1 MNKTISRREFLKGS
15 LAATGLT
22 IMASVTPFGTR
33 LVNASGMKEGETA
46 GLSPSAF
53 YQITPDNVVK
63 ILVPK
68 SEMGQGVRTSLP
80 MIIADELEADWNQLE
95 ILQSPAGK
103 AFNCPVFKAVQ
114 ITVASASIR
123 GFYGPMRKAGAA
135 GRAMLI
141 EAAAKEWSVPES
153 ECEASK
159 GTVLHRK
166 SGRSLTYGQL
176 SLKAAKLQVPQDPP
190 LKKESEFRY
199 MGKSMPRVDI
209 PEKVSGKAIFG
220 LDMDLPDLHY
230 AVLARPPAYGA
241 KHLSFD
247 QEAAMR
253 IKGVKKVVPTPNGI
267 AVCAESLDAAWK
279 GRDALKVKWG
289 EGSHPQMDTA
299 FLEKSLMADLEKP
312 GANAVKRGDVKQALS
327 GAATTYEATYY
338 VPAVAHVTMEP
349 QTCTAHVRQ
358 DRCDVW
364 APTQGQSLAHMLAA
378 KISGVPP
385 EKTHVHTTLLGCGF
399 GRRARPEQVI
409 ESVIAS
415 KALGKPVKVVYTREE
430 DIKTDFFRAPMA
442 HRVKAGLDNSGRLI
456 AWDHKTS
463 STSVVKF
470 INPKGI
476 KNGVDF
482 YCLWGL
488 AAPPKDPHRNVHFI
502 YTGIPNFS
510 VDMVI
515 NELPVTVAPWRA
527 VQNGPNGFVIQSFM
541 DELAHKAGR
550 DPLSFRL
557 EALGDNMRARRV
569 LETAAMNAGYGR
581 PMPKGYGRGIA
592 QHACFGTY
600 VAAVADVSV
609 NKKDGTIKVHR
620 VVIAVDCGPV
630 VNPDTIIAQLEG
642 GVTMAL
648 STTLKEEVQFA
659 NGGVASENYED
670 YPLLRMSETPEIE
683 VHIIKSTEEIGG
695 IGELGV
701 PATAPAVAN
710 AVFNATGAR
719 IRRIP
724 LTPERVLAALKS
736 A

>member
-1 MNKTISRREFLKGS
+1 MMNKTISRREFLKGS

-33 LVNASGMKEGETA
+33 LVNASGMKEGEAA

-63 ILVPK
+63 ILIPK
-68 SEMGQGVRTSLP
+68 SEMGQGVHTALS
-80 MIIADELEADWNQLE
+80 MIIADELEADWDQLE
-95 ILQSPAGK
+95 IIQSPAGK
-103 AFNCPVFKAVQ
+103 EFSCPVMKIQ
-114 ITVASASIR
+114 ITVASASVR

-141 EAAAKEWSVPES
+141 EAAAKKWNVSKS
-153 ECEASK
+153 ECDAVK
-159 GTVLHRK
+159 GVVVHRK

-176 SLKAAKLQVPQDPP
+176 SLKAAKLPVPQDPT

-199 MGKSMPRVDI
+199 MGKSMPRMDI
-209 PEKVSGKAIFG
+209 PAKVSGKAIFG

-247 QEAAMR
+247 QDAAMGV
-253 IKGVKKVVPTPNGI
+253 KGVKKVVPTPRGI
-267 AVCAESLDAAWK
+267 AVVAESVDAAMK
-279 GRDALKVKWG
+279 GKDALKVKWDKG
-289 EGSHPQMDTA
+289 THPQMDTA
-299 FLEKSLMADLEKP
+299 YLEKSLMADLDKP
-312 GANAVKRGDVKQALS
+312 GANAAKKGDVSQALS
-327 GAATTYEATYY
+327 SAASTYDATYY

-349 QTCTAHVRQ
+349 QNFTAHVQ
-358 DRCDVW
+358 KDRCDVW
-364 APTQGQSLAHMLAA
+364 GPTQGQFLAHMLAA
-378 KISGVPP
+378 KISGAPP
-385 EKTHVHTTLLGCGF
+385 EKTYVHTTMLGCGL
-399 GRRARPEQVI
+399 GRRARPDQLI
-409 ESVIAS
+409 EAVIAS
-415 KALGKPVKVVYTREE
+415 KVSGKPVKVVYTREE
-430 DIKTDFFRAPMA
+430 DIQTDFFRAPAA
-442 HRVKAGLDNSGRLI
+442 HRIRAGLDNRGRLI
-456 AWDHKTS
+456 AWSHKLS
-463 STSVVKF
+463 STSVLKF
-470 INPKGI
+470 INPKYI

-488 AAPPKDPHRNVHFI
+488 ADVPNSSGKNHHFI
-502 YTGIPNFS
+502 YYGVPNFS

-515 NELPVTVAPWRA
+515 NELPVTAAPWRS
-527 VQNGPNGFVIQSFM
+527 VQNGPNAFVIQSFI

-569 LETAAMNAGYGR
+569 LETAAMNASYGR

-609 NKKDGTIKVHR
+609 NKKDGTVKVHR
-620 VVIAVDCGPV
+620 VVVAVDCGPV
-630 VNPDTIIAQLEG
+630 VNPDPIIAQMEG

-648 STTLKEEVQFA
+648 STALKEEVQFA
-659 NGGVASENYED
+659 NGGVASGNFED
-670 YPLLRMSETPEIE
+670 YPILRMSETPEIE
-683 VHIIKSTEEIGG
+683 VHIIKSSEEIGG
-695 IGELGV
+695 IGELGI

-710 AVFNATGAR
+710 AVFNASGAR
-719 IRRIP
+719 VRRIP
-724 LTPERVLAALKS
+724 MTPERVLAAL
-736 A
+736 

>member
-63 ILVPK
+63 ILVPN
-68 SEMGQGVRTSLP
+68 SEMGQGAHTALP
-80 MIIADELEADWNQLE
+80 MIIADELEADWDQVKIIQAPADAAFKNPVLRNQL
-95 ILQSPAGK
+95 
-103 AFNCPVFKAVQ
+103 
-114 ITVASASIR
+114 TVASASCR

-135 GRAMLI
+135 GRAMFI
-141 EAAAKEWSVPES
+141 EAAAKEWGVPGS
-153 ECEASK
+153 QCAAVK
-159 GTVLHRK
+159 GTVVHGK

-176 SLKAAKLQVPQDPP
+176 CLKAAELQVSQNPT
-190 LKKESEFRY
+190 LKKESDFRY

-220 LDMDLPDLHY
+220 LDMDLPDMHY

-247 QEAAMR
+247 QDAAMR
-253 IKGVKKVVPTPNGI
+253 VKGVKKVVPTPRGI
-267 AVCAESLDAAWK
+267 AVVADSVEAAMQ
-279 GRDALKVKWG
+279 GRGVLQVKWDK
-289 EGSHPQMDTA
+289 GSHPQMDTEY
-299 FLEKSLMADLEKP
+299 LEKSLMADLDKP
-312 GANAVKRGDVKQALS
+312 GANAAKRGDVKQAMS

-338 VPAVAHVTMEP
+338 VPAVAHLTMEP
-349 QTCTAHVRQ
+349 QNFTAHVQ
-358 DRCDVW
+358 KDRCDVW
-364 APTQGQSLAHMLAA
+364 GPTQGQTLAHMLAA

-385 EKTHVHTTLLGCGF
+385 EKTYVHTTMLGCGL
-399 GRRARPEQVI
+399 GRRSRPDQLI
-409 ESVIAS
+409 EAVIAS
-415 KALGKPVKVVYTREE
+415 KVSGKPVKVVYTREE
-430 DIKTDFFRAPMA
+430 DIQTDFFRAPMA
-442 HRVKAGLDNSGRLI
+442 HRIRAGLDNRGRLI

-463 STSVVKF
+463 STSILKF
-470 INPKGI
+470 INPKYI
-476 KNGVDF
+476 KDGVDF
-482 YCLWGL
+482 YCLWGI
-488 AAPPKDPHRNVHFI
+488 ATTPKDPHRNNHFI
-502 YTGIPNFS
+502 YHGIPNFS

-515 NELPVTVAPWRA
+515 NELPVTAAPWRA
-527 VQNGPNGFVIQSFM
+527 VQNGPNGFVVQSFM

-550 DPLSFRL
+550 DPLYFRL

-609 NKKDGTIKVHR
+609 NKKDGAVKVHR

-630 VNPDTIIAQLEG
+630 VNPDPIIAQMEG
-642 GVTMAL
+642 GVTMGL

-659 NGGVASENYED
+659 NGGVASGNFDD
-670 YPLLRMSETPEIE
+670 YPILRMSETPEIE
-683 VHIIKSTEEIGG
+683 VHIIKSNEEIGG
-695 IGELGV
+695 IGELGI

-710 AVFNATGAR
+710 AVFNASGAR
-719 IRRIP
+719 VRRIP
-724 LTPERVLAALKS
+724 LTPERVLAAL
-736 A
+736 